1 MGIMRVVF
9 ITVILATG
17 YSEATEKE
25 TGTADM
31 LGSMLDVLEKQV
43 PFDVGDAIEYTDQ
56 KLNNMDSK
64 FNRLSNLVSD
74 EDLKEFP
81 RIAALLKQGREM
93 AETLR
98 KENKQK
104 SEGDEECDINEPPEN
119 SNEEP
124 NVVDVEEKEN
134 SDEDDSDHWS
144 SEFDNQWDNWDSD
157 IDDSESSIDDAEME
171 EIYREPPELLEE
183 PYLKEEL

>member
-144 SEFDNQWDNWDSD
+144 SEFDNQWDNWIVIWTIVRVPSTT
-157 IDDSESSIDDAEME
+157 
-171 EIYREPPELLEE
+171 
-183 PYLKEEL
+183 LKWRKSTGSTPNS